1 MLTSCV
7 YVFQVLVMT
16 VERRRRDTYTLPLL
30 KILEIYY
37 LYFEIN
43 LE

>member
-1 MLTSCV
+1 
-7 YVFQVLVMT
+7 MT

-30 KILEIYY
+30 EILEIYY
-37 LYFEIN
+37 FYFEIN

>member
-16 VERRRRDTYTLPLL
+16 VGRRRRDTYTLPLL
-30 KILEIYY
+30 EILEIYY
-37 LYFEIN
+37 FYFEIN